1 MNEYYIRPCPEW
13 QCVLQARAFCQHL
26 LLGLYSQQAEL
37 KIAQVLPAL
46 VTGVAM
52 LAMMIE
58 AKINMDCIV
67 VCGKG
72 GSRSIGFVWTA
83 HDLNIHQYQLR
94 TLLEL

>member
-1 MNEYYIRPCPEW
+1 MRTSGPGLLSAPIAWIIQPTSGAEDCPG
-13 QCVLQARAFCQHL
+13 AA
-26 LLGLYSQQAEL
+26 S
-37 KIAQVLPAL
+37 
-46 VTGVAM
+46 TGVAM